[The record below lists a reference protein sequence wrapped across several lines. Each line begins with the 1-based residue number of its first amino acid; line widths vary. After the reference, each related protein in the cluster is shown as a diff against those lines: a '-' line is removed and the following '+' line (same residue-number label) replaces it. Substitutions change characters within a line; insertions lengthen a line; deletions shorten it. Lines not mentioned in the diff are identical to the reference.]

1 MLPCLIVIHLL
12 VYVPTPPPPPPQA
25 LKTYHVYHSESKQA
39 ESKLRSMEQQKMKL
53 EQQGAK
59 GSLSRKYRTIEK
71 QTEKVSG
78 NDNQY

>member
-12 VYVPTPPPPPPQA
+12 VYVPPPPQA

-59 GSLSRKYRTIEK
+59 GSLSRKYRTVEK

-78 NDNQY
+78 NDNQD